1 MKEEDY
7 KYYLIGDNEDDYF
20 NTLFRVGN
28 NQYQKY
34 TYNYGRE
41 QFGHWEDDDNLK
53 DIFLNNKSNIKSI
66 DYKEMQSKQMII
78 DDDAYEEFHT
88 HSYEKVD
95 ENGNTHVDY
104 IYFDYR
110 VQYDIDKDGNI
121 TNVIKSE

>member
-28 NQYQKY
+28 NEYQKY

-41 QFGHWEDDDNLK
+41 DSGHWEDDDNLK

-66 DYKEMQSKQMII
+66 NYK
-78 DDDAYEEFHT
+78 
-88 HSYEKVD
+88 
-95 ENGNTHVDY
+95 NTL
-104 IYFDYR
+104 IY
-110 VQYDIDKDGNI
+110 N
-121 TNVIKSE
+121 